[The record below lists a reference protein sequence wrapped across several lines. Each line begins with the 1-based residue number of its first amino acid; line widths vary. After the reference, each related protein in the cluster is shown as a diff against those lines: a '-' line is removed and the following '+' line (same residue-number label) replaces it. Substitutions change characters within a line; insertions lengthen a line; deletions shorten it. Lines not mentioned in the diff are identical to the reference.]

1 VHHFIDVSAHP
12 GVCAGRARLEPAA
25 AAALVALGTA
35 ATVLVAA
42 GGRARWA
49 AIHLAVIAVGTQH
62 DLLAATHAKEQAS
75 GSFQCR
81 PWGRQPKVLDGL
93 APTVQPCGCNTFI
106 GTV

>member
-1 VHHFIDVSAHP
+1 
-12 GVCAGRARLEPAA
+12 
-25 AAALVALGTA
+25 
-35 ATVLVAA
+35 
-42 GGRARWA
+42 
-49 AIHLAVIAVGTQH
+49 VIAVGTQH